1 MPVGLFTSAG
11 RGVNV
16 GARDGR
22 VARVESGGRIDI
34 AGYRQLP
41 PIAPPFNGVEAMSNI
56 CELGADP
63 STHLQIELWR

>member
-11 RGVNV
+11 RGVDV

-22 VARVESGGRIDI
+22 VARVESGGRIDRRVS
-34 AGYRQLP
+34 AVATNRTTV
-41 PIAPPFNGVEAMSNI
+41 NGVETMSNI

>member
-1 MPVGLFTSAG
+1 MFASAG
-11 RGVNV
+11 RGVDV

-22 VARVESGGRIDI
+22 VARVESGGALDI

-41 PIAPPFNGVEAMSNI
+41 PTAPTVNGVETMSNI